1 MFQRRVPEWIR
12 HAPAPSVRGF
22 AILAGLEAMTRGLLI
37 SVFPLAMYRAFGDA
51 GLVSEIY
58 FMVGLAS
65 LASAMMVPWLTRFIP
80 RRWMYSTGVCL
91 FMTGCGLAAF
101 GSPHLTAAALFCAA
115 AGTVT
120 VFVCFNAYVLDY
132 VARIELGRSETLRMF
147 YSAFAWTAGPAFGVW
162 LYKLQPSAPFVVA
175 AIVALCLLTLFWIM
189 RLGNGKLITKAR
201 KPAPNPLAFLPRFFA
216 QPRLVAGWMFAVVR
230 ACGWWVYIVYL
241 PIFAIENGLGE
252 QIGGYA
258 LSISNAML
266 FTTPIMLRWMLRNSV
281 RYAVRIG
288 FFSSGFLFVL
298 AAFSAAV
305 PWQTLALLMLGS
317 AFLILLDL
325 SGGLPFLMAVKPSE
339 RTEMSA
345 VYSSYRDVA
354 GTVSPGVAWL
364 VLLAAPVTG
373 IFAAIGAGLLSAWV
387 IAGNLHPR
395 LGERRNSNEA
405 SFGETS
411 ILANPPPDLPAV
423 AGTNEGPLNP
433 AVSLRA
439 DE

>member
-51 GLVSEIY
+51 RLVSEIY

-65 LASAMMVPWLTRFIP
+65 LTSGMMVPWLTRFFP
-80 RRWMYSTGVCL
+80 RRWMYSAGVLL
-91 FMTGCGLAAF
+91 FISGCFLAAF
-101 GSPHLTAAALFCAA
+101 GSPRMTAAALFCAA

-120 VFVCFNAYVLDY
+120 IFVCFNAYVLDY

-162 LYKLQPSAPFVVA
+162 LYRLQPSAPFIAA
-175 AIVALCLLTLFWIM
+175 AIVAFCVLTLFWIM
-189 RLGNGKLITKAR
+189 RLGNGKLITRAR

-216 QPRLVAGWMFAVVR
+216 QPRLIAGWMFAVIR

-241 PIFAIENGLGE
+241 PIFAIQNGLGE
-252 QIGGYA
+252 QIGGVA
-258 LSISNAML
+258 LSISNGML
-266 FTTPIMLRWMLRNSV
+266 FTTPIMLRWMLRHSV

-288 FFSSGFLFVL
+288 FVSSGCLFVL
-298 AAFSAAV
+298 AAMSAAI
-305 PWQTLALLMLGS
+305 PWQTVALLMVGS

-364 VLLAAPVTG
+364 VLLGAPVSG
-373 IFAAIGAGLLSAWV
+373 IFATIGAALLGAWA

-395 LGERRNSNEA
+395 LGTKRNAKEA
-405 SFGETS
+405 ASGKSAGAE
-411 ILANPPPDLPAV
+411 INPPPGPTTSFPA
-423 AGTNEGPLNP
+423 
-433 AVSLRA
+433 
-439 DE
+439 